1 MNIVFLKIYLI
12 IGVRYNGEVR
22 IMEKKVVSEVFYG
35 TEATCADYSMV
46 VITYDDGSEEVV
58 YTA

>member
-1 MNIVFLKIYLI
+1 M
-12 IGVRYNGEVR
+12 RYNMEVR
-22 IMEKKVVSEVFYG
+22 SMEKKVVSEIFYG

-46 VITYDDGSEEVV
+46 DITYDDGSEEII

>member
-1 MNIVFLKIYLI
+1 M
-12 IGVRYNGEVR
+12 RYNREVR
-22 IMEKKVVSEVFYG
+22 IMEKKVVSEIFYG

-46 VITYDDGSEEVV
+46 VITYDDGSEEII